1 MKVEVGFQELKTA
14 LDFVNSVLSD
24 KSVDDKTKNVIFFC
38 TSEGMTVLAKNAFI
52 FSRTPVSG
60 AVSEGIDPEDEWRF
74 QLKANELN
82 KIISAY
88 STLYKTKVENIT
100 FEESGVRVK
109 VIVHEV
115 AKEEGD
121 ERLNRD
127 SSFELENAPITDIVC
142 KELHQDFPEEVS
154 GLSSSDIMLYIS
166 SLLPL
171 MSNDSATTMASKLN
185 FAEDYVFI
193 ISSHRSAFFQN
204 RLPVEFKGMCLNYSS
219 VSFIKKM
226 CESSEM
232 LSISRL
238 DKYLCVEAVESG
250 TQAFMRHNPVKINYK
265 SYVSVLSKNNGIVID
280 RLYFRDVLRRM
291 GILASDGVI
300 EVLEDNEILVQN
312 EKFEQTVPLEKKK
325 GETSGIKFKVSIPLM
340 EELIL
345 GDDSVFSDPLY
356 VYFVPTASSYMLYV
370 LDKRGIWFTNAK
382 VMSAN

>member
-14 LDFVNSVLSD
+14 LDFANSVLSD
-24 KSVDDKTKNVIFFC
+24 KSVDEKTKNVIFFC
-38 TSEGMTVLAKNAFI
+38 TSEGVTVLARNAFI
-52 FSRTPVSG
+52 FSRTPVNN
-60 AVSEGIDPEDEWRF
+60 AVTEGVDPEDEWRF

-88 STLYKTKVENIT
+88 STLNRTKVENVT

-109 VIVHEV
+109 VIMHEV
-115 AKEEGD
+115 AKEDGD
-121 ERLNRD
+121 SRLNRD
-127 SSFELENAPITDIVC
+127 SSFELENAPITDVVS
-142 KELHQDFPEEVS
+142 KELHQSFPEDVS
-154 GLSSSDIMLYIS
+154 GLSSQEIMLYID

-185 FAEDYVFI
+185 FASDYVFV
-193 ISSHRSAFFQN
+193 ISSHRSAFFKN
-204 RLPVEFKGMCLNYSS
+204 RLPDELKGLCLNYSS

-226 CESSEM
+226 CDSSEM

-250 TQAFMRHNPVKINYK
+250 TQAFMRHNPVKINYN
-265 SYVSVLSKNNGIVID
+265 SYITMLSKDNGIVID

-291 GILASDGVI
+291 GILASDGII
-300 EVLEDNEILVQN
+300 EVCEGDELLVQN

-325 GETSGIKFKVSIPLM
+325 GDTTGIKFKVSIPLM
-340 EELIL
+340 EELIM
-345 GDDSVFSDPLY
+345 GSDNVFSDPLY
-356 VYFVPTASSYMLYV
+356 VYFVPKASSYMLYV

-382 VMSAN
+382 VMSAT